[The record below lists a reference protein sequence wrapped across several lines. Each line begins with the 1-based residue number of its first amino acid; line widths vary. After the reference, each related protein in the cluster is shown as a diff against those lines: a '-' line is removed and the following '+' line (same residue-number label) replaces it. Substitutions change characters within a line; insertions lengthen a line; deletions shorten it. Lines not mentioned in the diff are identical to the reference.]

1 MNLMNLFEAL
11 KEPKFVPS
19 KQALDL
25 AAHLLKRL
33 FQNEEKNES
42 AEISQ
47 ELIIV
52 ENQKV
57 LTRVGI
63 HFKTSQRSSK
73 RIRQL

>member
-1 MNLMNLFEAL
+1 LH
-11 KEPKFVPS
+11 
-19 KQALDL
+19 L

-42 AEISQ
+42 AEILQ

-57 LTRVGI
+57 LSMEEELDLILKQAEDPPKESGWASLQN
-63 HFKTSQRSSK
+63 FKFGFGES
-73 RIRQL
+73 